1 MTTYNFQFNSR
12 WLIKTDTTQKITW
25 QRVTMCYMSHCYI
38 LVYSTIF
45 IITFSNNTLKNRIML
60 LFRKGYSDF
69 LLEFLWC
76 VVFGTKTATVSC
88 TRSQKHKNRSNCN
101 HQACLLTPYLG
112 FFTYHF
118 KLALSRMWVKTL
130 FYVREN
136 CVKFKPTKQ
145 MSSKPQKCIQM
156 DKIRRGC
163 YVVILL
169 LWLV

>member
-25 QRVTMCYMSHCYI
+25 QRVTMCYMPHCYI

-60 LFRKGYSDF
+60 LFRKGYSVF

-112 FFTYHF
+112 FFYIPLQISLITHVSQNIILCQRKLCEIQTDKTNVF
-118 KLALSRMWVKTL
+118 KT
-130 FYVREN
+130 
-136 CVKFKPTKQ
+136 TKMHSNGQ
-145 MSSKPQKCIQM
+145 N
-156 DKIRRGC
+156 
-163 YVVILL
+163 
-169 LWLV
+169 